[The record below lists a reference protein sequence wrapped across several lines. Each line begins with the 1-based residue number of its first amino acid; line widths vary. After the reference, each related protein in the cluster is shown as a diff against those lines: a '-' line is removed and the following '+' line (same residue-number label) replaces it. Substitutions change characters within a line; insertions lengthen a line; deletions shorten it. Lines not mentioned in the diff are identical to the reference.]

1 MFSVPCCQHELNL
14 SIKNGGDMDV
24 LLNYGIIKER
34 VSALLTDSIRAL
46 ILEDKGYSVDVL
58 EFVDLAHSPKNL
70 MIRAVKAKKV
80 TDKNYEKIKSLTD
93 TYGFTQTLFNLQ
105 Y

>member
-1 MFSVPCCQHELNL
+1 
-14 SIKNGGDMDV
+14 MDV